1 MDVYFEKIAGVAEP
15 KELQQEREAAMPE
28 RAPAP
33 TATAPSAQ
41 QALDPNGFPL
51 TPMSDQDE
59 LWFIQAAR
67 MHRPLAR
74 GAGLAKASG
83 NLLIFSALFSV
94 LIGAFGL
101 ATGDTAGGGSTLAIG
116 LLLFLLGMS
125 ERSGGTELAALNPS
139 APKRLALNQVAL
151 LLLVG
156 AGCFLGTQDTGAAG
170 AASIDTTGL
179 PPEMASKMTAEI
191 ESLAPL
197 LIYGVYG
204 IMFGISLL
212 CQGSMALY
220 YITRRKTIEAFHEDL
235 PPWVTDV
242 VSTLQRH

>member
-1 MDVYFEKIAGVAEP
+1 MDVYFEKIAGIAEP
-15 KELQQEREAAMPE
+15 KELQHERAAAMPE
-28 RAPAP
+28 RSSAPAP
-33 TATAPSAQ
+33 AAST

-59 LWFIQAAR
+59 LWFIQAAH

-74 GAGLAKASG
+74 AAGFARSSG
-83 NLLIFSALFSV
+83 MLMVVSAVFSV
-94 LIGAFGL
+94 LAGGLGL
-101 ATGDTAGGGSTLAIG
+101 AGGDTVGGGITMGIG
-116 LLLFLLGMS
+116 LVLFMLGMN
-125 ERSGGTELAALNPS
+125 ERNGGVEIAALNLD

-151 LLLVG
+151 LLLIAG
-156 AGCFLGTQDTGAAG
+156 GCFMGVQDAGAAG
-170 AASIDTTGL
+170 ALSIETTGL
-179 PPEMASKMTAEI
+179 PPDMANRVTAEM

-204 IMFGISLL
+204 IMMGISIVV
-212 CQGSMALY
+212 QGGMALY
-220 YITRRKTIEAFHEDL
+220 YMTRRKAVVAFHEEL